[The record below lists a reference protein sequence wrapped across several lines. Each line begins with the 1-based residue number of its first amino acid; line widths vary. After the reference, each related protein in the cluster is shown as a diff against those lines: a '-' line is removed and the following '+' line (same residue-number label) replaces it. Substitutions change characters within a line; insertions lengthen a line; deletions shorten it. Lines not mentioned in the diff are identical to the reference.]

1 MATLAGLV
9 PLDATNAGHMTTSP
23 PATSP
28 KTNSQ
33 STTSNSASAPPHLAI
48 VLFSLAMGGFAI
60 GTAEFASMSL
70 LPFFAADLH
79 IDEPTAGHAI
89 SAYALGVVLGAPLIA
104 VLGARFARR
113 TQLLVLMAVFALG
126 NALTALASGFGAM
139 IAARFLSGLPHGA
152 YFGIAALVAA
162 SVVPQH
168 RRSQAIG
175 QVMLGLTGATIIG
188 VPLANL
194 IGQAV
199 GWRASFGLVSVLA
212 LLTMLL
218 CALFAP
224 RDQAGRS
231 DPLRELGALRSGRVW
246 MTLAISAIGFGG
258 MFAVYTYLAT
268 TLIEVTKVSTEVIP
282 FFLAIFGIGATLGNL
297 FVPRFADRALMPTA
311 GGILL
316 FAAVALLV
324 FPLAAGNPWLLAA
337 DIFAIGAS
345 VALGAVLQT
354 RLMDVAGDAQALAAA
369 LNHSAFN
376 SANALG
382 PFLGGLAIRQ
392 GLGWTSTGPVGAGLA
407 LLGFLI
413 WIVAYRDAGSTPV
426 EHVSGSDTAPR
437 EDAPLRRAPPLA
449 PVDGSRSKDPV
460 A

>member
-1 MATLAGLV
+1 MATFAGLV
-9 PLDATNAGHMTTSP
+9 PVAVTHAGHMTTSP
-23 PATSP
+23 HATSP
-28 KTNSQ
+28 RAIPK
-33 STTSNSASAPPHLAI
+33 SASTPPHLAV

-60 GTAEFASMSL
+60 GTTEFASMSL

-104 VLGARFARR
+104 VLGAKFARR
-113 TQLLVLMAVFALG
+113 TQLLALMAVFALG
-126 NALTALASGFGAM
+126 NALTALAPGFGSM
-139 IAARFLSGLPHGA
+139 VAARFLSGLPHGA

-162 SVVPQH
+162 SLVPQH
-168 RRSQAIG
+168 RRSRVVG
-175 QVMLGLTGATIIG
+175 QVMLGLTVATIIG

-194 IGQAV
+194 IGQSV

-212 LLTMLL
+212 LLTVLL

-231 DPLRELGALRSGRVW
+231 DPLRELGALRSRRVW
-246 MTLAISAIGFGG
+246 TTLAISAIGFGG

-297 FVPRFADRALMPTA
+297 VVPRFADRALMPTA
-311 GGILL
+311 GAILV
-316 FAAVALLV
+316 FAAAALLA
-324 FPLAAGNPWLLAA
+324 FPVVAGNPWLLAI

-376 SANALG
+376 TANALG

-392 GLGWTSTGPVGAGLA
+392 GLGWTSTGPVGAALA
-407 LLGFLI
+407 ILGFLI
-413 WIVAYRDAGSTPV
+413 WIVAWRDTGPAPV
-426 EHVSGSDTAPR
+426 ERASGSDTAPR
-437 EDAPLRRAPPLA
+437 ETAPLKQAPPLA
-449 PVDGSRSKDPV
+449 PRERSRPKEPV

>member
-1 MATLAGLV
+1 
-9 PLDATNAGHMTTSP
+9 
-23 PATSP
+23 
-28 KTNSQ
+28 
-33 STTSNSASAPPHLAI
+33 
-48 VLFSLAMGGFAI
+48 
-60 GTAEFASMSL
+60 MSL

-104 VLGARFARR
+104 VLGAKFARR
-113 TQLLVLMAVFALG
+113 TQLLALMAVFALG
-126 NALTALASGFGAM
+126 NALTALAPGFGSM
-139 IAARFLSGLPHGA
+139 VAARFLSGLPHGA

-162 SVVPQH
+162 SLVPQH
-168 RRSQAIG
+168 RRSQAVG
-175 QVMLGLTGATIIG
+175 QVMLGLTVATIIG

-194 IGQAV
+194 IGQMV
-199 GWRASFGLVSVLA
+199 GWRASFGLVSLLA
-212 LLTMLL
+212 LLTVLL

-224 RDQAGRS
+224 RDRAGRS
-231 DPLRELGALRSGRVW
+231 DPLRELGALRSRRVW
-246 MTLAISAIGFGG
+246 TTLAISAIGFGG

-311 GGILL
+311 GGILV
-316 FAAVALLV
+316 FAAVALAV
-324 FPLAAGNPWLLAA
+324 FPLVAGNPWLLAI

-345 VALGAVLQT
+345 VALGAILQT

-376 SANALG
+376 TANALG

-407 LLGFLI
+407 VLGFLI
-413 WIVAYRDAGSTPV
+413 WIFAYRDIGPAPV
-426 EHVSGSDTAPR
+426 EHASSG
-437 EDAPLRRAPPLA
+437 DASRQAGPLKQAPPLA
-449 PVDGSRSKDPV
+449 PRERSRSEDPV

>member
-1 MATLAGLV
+1 MSI
-9 PLDATNAGHMTTSP
+9 SP
-23 PATSP
+23 QATSP
-28 KTNSQ
+28 HATA
-33 STTSNSASAPPHLAI
+33 ASARPHLAI

-60 GTAEFASMSL
+60 GTTEFASMSL
-70 LPFFAADLH
+70 LPFFAADLRV
-79 IDEPTAGHAI
+79 DEPTAGHAI

-126 NALTALASGFGAM
+126 NALTALAPGFGWM
-139 IAARFLSGLPHGA
+139 IAARFLAGLPHGA

-162 SVVPQH
+162 SLVPQH
-168 RRSQAIG
+168 RRSRAIG

-194 IGQAV
+194 VGQTV
-199 GWRASFGLVSVLA
+199 GWRASFGLVSLLA
-212 LLTMLL
+212 LLTVLL

-224 RDQAGRS
+224 RDRAGRS

-246 MTLAISAIGFGG
+246 ITLAIGAIGFGG

-268 TLIEVTKVSTEVIP
+268 TLIEVTKVSPAVIP
-282 FFLAIFGIGATLGNL
+282 FFLAVFGVGATLGNL

-311 GGILL
+311 GVILL
-316 FAAVALLV
+316 FSAVALLV
-324 FPLAAGNPWLLAA
+324 FPLAAGNPWLLAI
-337 DIFAIGAS
+337 DIFAIGAGVS
-345 VALGAVLQT
+345 LGAILQT

-376 SANALG
+376 TANALG
-382 PFLGGLAIRQ
+382 PFLGGLAIRE
-392 GLGWTSTGPVGAGLA
+392 GLGWTSTGPVGAALA

-413 WIVAYRDAGSTPV
+413 WIVASRDAGSAPV
-426 EHVSGSDTAPR
+426 QITSELDA
-437 EDAPLRRAPPLA
+437 APLKNAAARPSPPLA
-449 PVDGSRSKDPV
+449 PDDQSRSASHKDPV
-460 A
+460 V

>member
-1 MATLAGLV
+1 
-9 PLDATNAGHMTTSP
+9 MTTSP
-23 PATSP
+23 HAISP
-28 KTNSQ
+28 SA
-33 STTSNSASAPPHLAI
+33 TSNSASAPPHLAI

-60 GTAEFASMSL
+60 GTTEFASMSL

-113 TQLLVLMAVFALG
+113 TQLLMLMAVFALG
-126 NALTALASGFGAM
+126 NALTALAPGFGAM

-162 SVVPQH
+162 SLVPQQ

-199 GWRASFGLVSVLA
+199 GWRASFGLVSALA

-224 RDQAGRS
+224 RDRAGRS
-231 DPLRELGALRSGRVW
+231 DPLQELGALRSGRVW

-316 FAAVALLV
+316 FAAVALLA
-324 FPLAAGNPWLLAA
+324 FPLAAGNPWLLAI

-376 SANALG
+376 TANALG

-413 WIVAYRDAGSTPV
+413 WIVAYRDGGSTPV
-426 EHVSGSDTAPR
+426 QRVSGTDAAPQ
-437 EDAPLRRAPPLA
+437 ENAPLRRAPPLA
-449 PVDGSRSKDPV
+449 PESPSRSKDPV

>member
-1 MATLAGLV
+1 VATFAGLV
-9 PLDATNAGHMTTSP
+9 PVAVTIAGHMTTSP
-23 PATSP
+23 RA
-28 KTNSQ
+28 
-33 STTSNSASAPPHLAI
+33 STPPHLAI

-60 GTAEFASMSL
+60 GTTEFASMSL

-104 VLGARFARR
+104 VLGAKFARR
-113 TQLLVLMAVFALG
+113 TQLLALMAVFALG
-126 NALTALASGFGAM
+126 NALTALAPGFGAM

-152 YFGIAALVAA
+152 YFGLAALVAA
-162 SVVPQH
+162 SLVPQD
-168 RRSQAIG
+168 RRSRVVG
-175 QVMLGLTGATIIG
+175 QVMLGLTIATIIG

-194 IGQAV
+194 IGQRV

-231 DPLRELGALRSGRVW
+231 DPLRELGALRSRRVW
-246 MTLAISAIGFGG
+246 TTLAISAIGFGG

-268 TLIEVTKVSTEVIP
+268 TLIEVTKVSTDVIP

-311 GGILL
+311 GGILV
-316 FAAVALLV
+316 FATVALLA
-324 FPLAAGNPWLLAA
+324 FPLVAGNPWLLAI

-376 SANALG
+376 TANALG

-392 GLGWTSTGPVGAGLA
+392 GWGWTSTGPVGAALAVLGL
-407 LLGFLI
+407 LI
-413 WIVAYRDAGSTPV
+413 WFVAWRDTGPAPV
-426 EHVSGSDTAPR
+426 KYAASSDDAAPR
-437 EDAPLRRAPPLA
+437 EPAPLKQAPPLA
-449 PVDGSRSKDPV
+449 PRERSRTEDPV

>member
-1 MATLAGLV
+1 MATFAGLV
-9 PLDATNAGHMTTSP
+9 PVAVTHAGHMTTSP
-23 PATSP
+23 HATSP
-28 KTNSQ
+28 RS
-33 STTSNSASAPPHLAI
+33 SAPPHLAI

-60 GTAEFASMSL
+60 GTTEFASMSL

-104 VLGARFARR
+104 VLGAKFARR
-113 TQLLVLMAVFALG
+113 TQLLALMAVFALG
-126 NALTALASGFGAM
+126 NALTALAPSFGSM
-139 IAARFLSGLPHGA
+139 VAARFLSGLPHGA

-162 SVVPQH
+162 SLVPQH
-168 RRSQAIG
+168 RRSQAVG
-175 QVMLGLTGATIIG
+175 QVMLGLTIATIIG

-194 IGQAV
+194 IGQVV

-224 RDQAGRS
+224 RAQAGRS
-231 DPLRELGALRSGRVW
+231 DPLRELGALRSRRVW

-311 GGILL
+311 GGILV
-316 FAAVALLV
+316 FATVALLA
-324 FPLAAGNPWLLAA
+324 FPLVAGNPWLLAI

-354 RLMDVAGDAQALAAA
+354 RLMDVAGEAQALAAA

-376 SANALG
+376 TANALG

-392 GLGWTSTGPVGAGLA
+392 GWGWTSTGPVGAGLA
-407 LLGFLI
+407 VLGLLI
-413 WIVAYRDAGSTPV
+413 WLVAWRDTGPAPV
-426 EHVSGSDTAPR
+426 EHVSGGDTAPR
-437 EDAPLRRAPPLA
+437 DDAPQKQAPPLA
-449 PVDGSRSKDPV
+449 PRERSRPREPV

>member
-1 MATLAGLV
+1 
-9 PLDATNAGHMTTSP
+9 MTTSP
-23 PATSP
+23 HATSP
-28 KTNSQ
+28 

-60 GTAEFASMSL
+60 GTTEFASMSL

-113 TQLLVLMAVFALG
+113 TQLLALMAVFALG
-126 NALTALASGFGAM
+126 NALTALAPGFGWM
-139 IAARFLSGLPHGA
+139 VAARFLSGLPHGA
-152 YFGIAALVAA
+152 YFGVAALVAA
-162 SVVPQH
+162 SLVPQH
-168 RRSQAIG
+168 RRSRAVG
-175 QVMLGLTGATIIG
+175 QVMLGLTVATIIG

-224 RDQAGRS
+224 RDRAGRS
-231 DPLRELGALRSGRVW
+231 NPLRELGALRSGRVW
-246 MTLAISAIGFGG
+246 ITLAISAIGFGG

-311 GGILL
+311 GVILL
-316 FAAVALLV
+316 FAAVALLA
-324 FPLAAGNPWLLAA
+324 FPLAAGNPWLLAI

-376 SANALG
+376 TANALG

-392 GLGWTSTGPVGAGLA
+392 GLGWTSTGPVGAALA

-413 WIVAYRDAGSTPV
+413 WIVAYRDKGPALVAHGS
-426 EHVSGSDTAPR
+426 GAARD
-437 EDAPLRRAPPLA
+437 DAPVRPAPPLA
-449 PVDGSRSKDPV
+449 PDLRSRSDAPKDPV

>member
-1 MATLAGLV
+1 MATFAGLV

-23 PATSP
+23 HATSP
-28 KTNSQ
+28 SP
-33 STTSNSASAPPHLAI
+33 TSNSASAPPHLAI

-60 GTAEFASMSL
+60 GTTEFASMSL

-126 NALTALASGFGAM
+126 NALTALAPGFGAM

-162 SVVPQH
+162 SLVPQH

-212 LLTMLL
+212 LLTMVL

-231 DPLRELGALRSGRVW
+231 NPLRELGALRSGRVW
-246 MTLAISAIGFGG
+246 ITLAIGAIGFGG

-316 FAAVALLV
+316 FAAVALLA
-324 FPLAAGNPWLLAA
+324 FPLAAGNPWLLAI

-354 RLMDVAGDAQALAAA
+354 RLMDVAGEAQALAAA

-376 SANALG
+376 TANALG

-392 GLGWTSTGPVGAGLA
+392 GLGWTSTGPVGAALA
-407 LLGFLI
+407 LVGFLI
-413 WIVAYRDAGSTPV
+413 WIVAYRTGGSRPI
-426 EHVSGSDTAPR
+426 EHASGTDTAPR
-437 EDAPLRRAPPLA
+437 EHAPLRRAPPVA
-449 PVDGSRSKDPV
+449 PRDRSRSKDPV

>member
-1 MATLAGLV
+1 
-9 PLDATNAGHMTTSP
+9 
-23 PATSP
+23 
-28 KTNSQ
+28 
-33 STTSNSASAPPHLAI
+33 
-48 VLFSLAMGGFAI
+48 MGGFAI
-60 GTAEFASMSL
+60 GTTEFASMSL

-126 NALTALASGFGAM
+126 NALTALAPGFGAM
-139 IAARFLSGLPHGA
+139 VAARFLSGLPHGA

-162 SVVPQH
+162 SLVPQH

-175 QVMLGLTGATIIG
+175 QVMLGLTVATIIG

-231 DPLRELGALRSGRVW
+231 DLLRELGALRSGRVW
-246 MTLAISAIGFGG
+246 ITLAIGAIGFGG

-268 TLIEVTKVSTEVIP
+268 TLIEVTKVGTEVIP

-311 GGILL
+311 GIILL
-316 FAAVALLV
+316 FAAVALLA
-324 FPLAAGNPWLLAA
+324 FPLAAGNPWLLAI

-345 VALGAVLQT
+345 VALGAILQT

-376 SANALG
+376 TANALG

-407 LLGFLI
+407 VLGFLI
-413 WIVAYRDAGSTPV
+413 WIVAYRDSGSAPV
-426 EHVSGSDTAPR
+426 EHAAGSDAAPR
-437 EDAPLRRAPPLA
+437 QDAPLRRAPPLA
-449 PVDGSRSKDPV
+449 PNSRSRSKDPV

>member
-1 MATLAGLV
+1 
-9 PLDATNAGHMTTSP
+9 MTTSP
-23 PATSP
+23 HATSP
-28 KTNSQ
+28 
-33 STTSNSASAPPHLAI
+33 STKSNSASAPPHLAI

-60 GTAEFASMSL
+60 GTTEFASMSL

-126 NALTALASGFGAM
+126 NALTALAPGFGAM

-162 SVVPQH
+162 SLVPQH

-246 MTLAISAIGFGG
+246 ITLAIGAIGFGG

-324 FPLAAGNPWLLAA
+324 FPLAAGNPWLLAI

-376 SANALG
+376 TANALG
-382 PFLGGLAIRQ
+382 PFLGGLAIRE
-392 GLGWTSTGPVGAGLA
+392 GLGWTSTGPVGAALA

-413 WIVAYRDAGSTPV
+413 WIVAYRDGGSTSV
-426 EHVSGSDTAPR
+426 EHVSGSDTAPQ

-449 PVDGSRSKDPV
+449 PVDRSRSKDPV